1 MKKAAAFSI
10 SLVFVLA
17 ACGLK
22 VPVTIVA
29 GSGPE
34 TGQTGTVD
42 GTTSDGPTGTDG
54 AGATDAAPGE
64 AGPGNDGL
72 PSDAAEDAKSIF
84 NSETEGVTNTQITI
98 CGHVPITGAAP
109 IPHAPERFGQFYF
122 NYVNDKFGGVHGR
135 KVKFNV
141 FDDGYYPAGA
151 RAAAD
156 KCAREGAFFYLGAAG
171 TDQIVSVA
179 KWAERKRVPYFH
191 GPTSDKD
198 MAGFKYNIH
207 GGPTYEAQHRLLAQ
221 YLVKRYG
228 TNVDYGMVRV
238 NSQYFD
244 AGHDAYVDELKKL
257 GVTLAVDK
265 VVQKDEQQFADV
277 FYEFTTKGNK
287 GGSGVEIIN
296 NFTTP
301 NIWIRMVQQKPRT
314 YNPTFTAVSP
324 IAGFN
329 IVAQA
334 LSGSGAKAVVFHHF
348 NPACN
353 CVDYKKGRDTSLPW
367 NSDIDE
373 FLAIFKKYSK
383 EQTPDPDDFDYG
395 SYLTAKAIHAFLL
408 DLGKSPTR
416 TGLFSLLKRFKEDQS
431 KVAPRC
437 GADYTRGERRGGH
450 HVNIFELTTGK
461 WKQIANCVDKV

>member
-1 MKKAAAFSI
+1 MKRAVTLGIVLA
-10 SLVFVLA
+10 FVLA
-17 ACGLK
+17 GCGLK
-22 VPVTIVA
+22 VPTTLVA
-29 GSGPE
+29 GSGTEQGE
-34 TGQTGTVD
+34 TVAGPNAGTVD
-42 GTTSDGPTGTDG
+42 TGTGTADSG
-54 AGATDAAPGE
+54 AGGTDTGTGGATDTGVGGDTGP
-64 AGPGNDGL
+64 AG
-72 PSDAAEDAKSIF
+72 SIF
-84 NSETEGVTNTQITI
+84 SSETEGVTNTSITI

-122 NYVNDKFGGVHGR
+122 NYVNDKFKGIYGR

-151 RAAAD
+151 RTAAE
-156 KCAREGAFFYLGAAG
+156 KCAREGAFMYLGAAG

-207 GGPTYEAQHRLLAQ
+207 SAMTYEAQHRLLAQ

-228 TNVDYGMVRV
+228 KNVDYGMVRV

-244 AGHDAYVDELKKL
+244 SGHDAYVDELRKL
-257 GVTLAVDK
+257 GVNLVVDK

-277 FYEFTTKGNK
+277 FYEFTTKGSK
-287 GGSGVEIIN
+287 GASGVEIIN

-324 IAGFN
+324 VAGFN
-329 IVAQA
+329 IVAAA
-334 LSGSGAKAVVFHHF
+334 LSGSGAKAVVLHNF

-353 CVDYKKGRDTSLPW
+353 CVDYKKGRDPSLPW
-367 NSDIDE
+367 NDDIDE
-373 FLAIFKKYSK
+373 FLTIFKKYSK
-383 EQTPDPDDFDYG
+383 EQTPEPDDFDYG
-395 SYLTAKAIHAFLL
+395 SYLTAKGIHAFLL
-408 DLGKSPTR
+408 KLGPKPTR
-416 TGLFSLLKRFKEDQS
+416 TGLFNILKTFKEDPTT
-431 KVAPRC
+431 VAPRC
-437 GADYTRGERRGGH
+437 AADYTRGERRGGH
-450 HVNIFELTTGK
+450 SVNIFELTTGK
-461 WKQIANCVDKV
+461 WKQIANCVEKV